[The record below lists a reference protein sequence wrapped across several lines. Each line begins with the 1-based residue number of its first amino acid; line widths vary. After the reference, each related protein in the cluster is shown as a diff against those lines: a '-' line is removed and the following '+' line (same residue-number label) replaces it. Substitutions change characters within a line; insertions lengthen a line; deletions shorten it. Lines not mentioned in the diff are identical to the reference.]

1 MHFYNNKLMTAQMI
15 KQNERKLDYMNVEKE
30 FNVIYLL
37 IPRVFSTELNLFKLK

>member
-1 MHFYNNKLMTAQMI
+1 MYAM
-15 KQNERKLDYMNVEKE
+15 YVEKE